1 MRSFDEGGR
10 EKKRGVA
17 ARRREGKG
25 RKFEMQVEIEAKTE
39 VGF

>member
-1 MRSFDEGGR
+1 MTREGEKRSGG
-10 EKKRGVA
+10 GA

-25 RKFEMQVEIEAKTE
+25 RKCEMQVEIEEKTE